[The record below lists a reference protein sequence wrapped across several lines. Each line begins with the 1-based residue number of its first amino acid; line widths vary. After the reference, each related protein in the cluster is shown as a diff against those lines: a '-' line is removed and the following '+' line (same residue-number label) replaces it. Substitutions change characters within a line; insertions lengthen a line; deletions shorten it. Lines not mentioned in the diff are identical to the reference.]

1 MIKNLATIENV
12 SLGHPDRQTELIAD
26 KILDKLLAID
36 NKAKVAIEITGT
48 GNNIAIGGEVNLHGH
63 KVDLDVILAEAVSEV
78 MEFAELT
85 EFAKTVNIINIV
97 KEQSPDI
104 ANLVEEDDGTVNAGD
119 QGHMIG
125 YALNAPEYNYLPE
138 AYFLTTSILKLRDD
152 IWHKKDTQLGKWL
165 GGDAKTQMTWSPQT
179 GKIHSIVV
187 STQHTEDA
195 DLPKLRELIRDEV
208 LKPVLG
214 DKWHDEIVLYI
225 NYAGQFVLG
234 GIEADSS
241 AVGRKLA
248 ITTAMGAIGG
258 YLKNKDFEDENS
270 IATLPF
276 IAMSGGASCVDGDT
290 EYMTELG
297 EWHKLKDYNGGRV
310 AQWTKEGYVEFV
322 EPTRYINEPIGNTKM
337 YQIKRNNN
345 IDMMLTED
353 HEVVYYTSKGNLATK
368 TVKDLIEQHNNS
380 VTGFKGLFPVSYE
393 LPEGFG
399 GKGVTLTDDEIRL
412 QIAFSA
418 DGSIPKN
425 GTSKPRVRIKNKVK
439 IERLRMLLEKTG
451 VEYTEVVYDK
461 EPDYTYYRF
470 YPPIMNKLLHEV
482 FADANKEQLKIIA
495 EEVVKWDGSEEENL
509 YRTTIKEDADFI
521 QAVFTAINGTATS
534 ISVDDR
540 RGLVREVNGV
550 EYTRKS
556 INYEVRV
563 LQHQAVG
570 IKNRPDAEKIEIVEV
585 SVDRKYCFTVP
596 SGMLVLRRNNKVF
609 VTHNCGKDPSK
620 VDRTGHLM
628 ARYIAKN
635 IVSQLG
641 VEEAF
646 VQLSYVIGFNQPTS
660 VYIQGKGLTQKQN
673 NSLAQQVCK
682 QIDLSPS
689 GIIERFNL
697 DQPIYFETTK
707 NGQFDDPTRP
717 WEQLDLT
724 FTLS

>member
-12 SLGHPDRQTELIAD
+12 SLGHPDRQTELIGD

-165 GGDAKTQMTWSPQT
+165 RGDAKTQMTWSPQT

-248 ITTAMGAIGG
+248 ITTAMGAVGG
-258 YLKNKDFEDENS
+258 YLKNKDFEDENN

-276 IAMSGGASCVDGDT
+276 IAMSGGAS
-290 EYMTELG
+290 
-297 EWHKLKDYNGGRV
+297 
-310 AQWTKEGYVEFV
+310 
-322 EPTRYINEPIGNTKM
+322 
-337 YQIKRNNN
+337 
-345 IDMMLTED
+345 
-353 HEVVYYTSKGNLATK
+353 S
-368 TVKDLIEQHNNS
+368 
-380 VTGFKGLFPVSYE
+380 
-393 LPEGFG
+393 
-399 GKGVTLTDDEIRL
+399 
-412 QIAFSA
+412 
-418 DGSIPKN
+418 
-425 GTSKPRVRIKNKVK
+425 
-439 IERLRMLLEKTG
+439 
-451 VEYTEVVYDK
+451 
-461 EPDYTYYRF
+461 
-470 YPPIMNKLLHEV
+470 
-482 FADANKEQLKIIA
+482 
-495 EEVVKWDGSEEENL
+495 
-509 YRTTIKEDADFI
+509 
-521 QAVFTAINGTATS
+521 
-534 ISVDDR
+534 
-540 RGLVREVNGV
+540 
-550 EYTRKS
+550 
-556 INYEVRV
+556 
-563 LQHQAVG
+563 
-570 IKNRPDAEKIEIVEV
+570 
-585 SVDRKYCFTVP
+585 
-596 SGMLVLRRNNKVF
+596 
-609 VTHNCGKDPSK
+609 GKDPSK

-660 VYIQGKGLTQKQN
+660 LYIQGKGLTQKQN
-673 NSLAQQVCK
+673 NALARQVCE